1 MATPAR
7 LVPKGPAYPGPGQYD
22 LVDYEG
28 PSSHP
33 GSTAAFLSETRRSP
47 QGGRAPQA
55 GPGPGTETATEVLYY
70 TVQYCTVL
78 Y

>member
-28 PSSHP
+28 PSRHA
-33 GSTAAFLSETRRSP
+33 GSTAAFLSETRRSL
-47 QGGRAPQA
+47 QGVGTGQA
-55 GPGPGTETATEVLYY
+55 GPGPGTERLKAGL
-70 TVQYCTVL
+70 
-78 Y
+78 